1 MVDKLTFV
9 CYNKLVLKRNLAFRY
24 ENKRVASALPDDYY
38 PPKVNF
44 P

>member
-1 MVDKLTFV
+1 MVDKLTYV
-9 CYNKLVLKRNLAFRY
+9 CYNKLVLERTSLLGMK
-24 ENKRVASALPDDYY
+24 NKRVASALPDDYY